1 MTATPSLDIA
11 GFEIAHTGPE
21 TPAGR
26 YLRRFW
32 LPVAMLDD
40 VAPVRAKP
48 LLVLNERFTYY
59 RGASGEPYLVGFYCA
74 HRSTQMSTGWVEG
87 EELRCFYHGWKY
99 TGMGQCIEQ
108 PAEGDAFAAKV
119 AIEGYPVRAYLGF
132 VYAYLGP
139 GEPPPFPHV
148 RALEGAGHVESR
160 SFVRHSNYWNGLEN
174 ACDQVHINFAHR
186 NSRYHATGVIRE
198 LPQIDAEE
206 TAYGI
211 LRDVRFSDGKR
222 RIAHTLMPV
231 GSLISTWDRQAGW
244 VQHLSY
250 RIPIDDAS
258 HVSFTA
264 DLIPLAG
271 DALAQ
276 WEAARDER
284 SAQLAA
290 LAPYDEVVR
299 GSLDGT
305 VNLHE
310 LDRADIVNVQDDVA
324 LAAQPPVGSRPSDRL
339 GRSDIQIIILR
350 RIYARELRALAA
362 GQPLTEWRIPDDLAG
377 TAGA

>member
-11 GFEIAHTGPE
+11 GFEIAHTGPD

-40 VAPVRAKP
+40 VAPGRAKP
-48 LLVLNERFTYY
+48 LHVLNEGFTYY
-59 RGASGEPYLVGFYCA
+59 RGGSGDPYLVGFYCA

-99 TGMGQCIEQ
+99 TGMGQCVEQ
-108 PAEGDAFAAKV
+108 PAEEDAFAAKV
-119 AIEGYPVRAYLGF
+119 RIEGYPVRAYLGF
-132 VYAYLGP
+132 VYAYLGT
-139 GEPPPFPHV
+139 GEPPPFPRV
-148 RALEGAGHVESR
+148 RALEGEGHLEGR

-186 NSRYHATGVIRE
+186 NSRYHASGVIRE
-198 LPQIDAEE
+198 IPQIDAEE

-211 LRDVRFSDGKR
+211 VRDVLFSDGKR

-258 HVSFTA
+258 HISFTA

-276 WEAARDER
+276 WKAAREER

-290 LAPYDEVVR
+290 LAPYDAVVR
-299 GSLDGT
+299 GALDGSI
-305 VNLHE
+305 NLHE

-377 TAGA
+377 TGGA